1 MRPSQIAHFLARSLL
16 LVRSRVR
23 YIYFYFLIHTI
34 MLCDVPVCRHKTIA
48 VGIFF
53 LSSSSP
59 RIHVYHFVIYR
70 FCLSRNFITHNNAAA
85 QIMPLGAA
93 FCTHPQNKTSARS
106 GAPCTNRFVHRNVII
121 NFKKQSLSQ
130 QGTVYIKLFFAL
142 VNRTIIIYLNICIFK
157 SQFASARLLLASVF
171 LFCVTDV

>member
-1 MRPSQIAHFLARSLL
+1 MRPAQIAHFLASSLL
-16 LVRSRVR
+16 LVRRVR

-34 MLCDVPVCRHKTIA
+34 MLCDVPGVCRHKTIA
-48 VGIFF
+48 EGIFF

-59 RIHVYHFVIYR
+59 YIHVYHFVIYR

-106 GAPCTNRFVHRNVII
+106 GAPCTNRTVHRNVIFSI
-121 NFKKQSLSQ
+121 NSGNSLFK
-130 QGTVYIKLFFAL
+130 
-142 VNRTIIIYLNICIFK
+142 NEEDFK
-157 SQFASARLLLASVF
+157 
-171 LFCVTDV
+171 